1 MTKTL
6 NDFVRHTFLLA
17 VGSAVCALAVKGILV
32 PHGFLSRGMTGA
44 ALIVYYKWPVLPIG
58 AIYLL
63 MNIPVF
69 ALGWRFVG
77 VRFVLYSLWGMVLYA
92 AMLHLIT
99 VRIEIDDKM
108 LGAVI
113 AGAMSGIGVAV
124 ILRSYGSTGGAEI
137 LCVIMNKVFSI
148 TLGTGSLILNAI
160 VLTVA
165 AMLFPIE
172 NVLYTLVC
180 AVVAAQA
187 TDVVFHGLTRRQAA
201 IIISDNWKDI
211 ARELTNTHRVGVT
224 LINGQGGYQG
234 ADKTILYSV
243 VNRANVP
250 SLKKVV
256 LDNDPNAF
264 IALATAEDVTG
275 VEVGNQPHW

>member
-17 VGSAVCALAVKGILV
+17 VGSAICALAVKGILV

-92 AMLHLIT
+92 VMLYLIT

-108 LGAVI
+108 LGAVV

-148 TLGTGSLILNAI
+148 TLGTGSLILNAV

-180 AVVAAQA
+180 AVVGAQA
-187 TDVVFHGLTRRQAA
+187 TDVVFHGLTKRQAA
-201 IIISDNWKDI
+201 IIISDNWKSI